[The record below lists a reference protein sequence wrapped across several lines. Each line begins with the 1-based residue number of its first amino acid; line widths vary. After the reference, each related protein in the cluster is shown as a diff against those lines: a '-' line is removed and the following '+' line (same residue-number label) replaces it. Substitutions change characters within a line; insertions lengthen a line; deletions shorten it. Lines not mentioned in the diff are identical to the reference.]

1 MTHANKKNIY
11 LYLFYMSQILIG
23 VLFLIIISLMINK
36 YYKIPLHIP
45 IAGIIVYFILN
56 DGIKMPTTG
65 GENMASTGT
74 MIHTELPDF

>member
-1 MTHANKKNIY
+1 
-11 LYLFYMSQILIG
+11 
-23 VLFLIIISLMINK
+23 MINK